1 MRQPVITMPKRE
13 TTSKDMTMSKAM
25 TNMSLFAIALVI
37 NKSISLLML
46 PVLPHFLTPEQMGK
60 LELLTSFGIV
70 TTLLV
75 SFALHEALYRFV
87 GVEKDAQ
94 QRTTSLNQLYSL
106 SVLIAGAVTTILLL
120 LIALLPIPE
129 PFTRIEFAVVALAI
143 VLEGSIAIG
152 TAWLRTQDDK
162 AKTLLKVMVVTTLL
176 QVTFI
181 VAALALHPHVIS
193 VLIGGL
199 IAAVMQFVWLH
210 IINRYTLALPQIALA
225 KQYLNYCLPVMLS
238 ALVAF
243 CLNGAERWF
252 IGANAS
258 LATLGIYAIAVKF
271 AVGMCI
277 LVQPFGMWW
286 MPRRFEYLENSRDN
300 EAVRVSHLGMIYVS
314 ALSVVVATLA
324 MVMIT
329 NFLPEIYHEAV
340 LYTLFLLPIAM
351 LKEWNELLNIA
362 ILFKRR
368 TRWLLG
374 INVVSAFVAIGLLF
388 GLSSLGI
395 FGVFIALYY
404 AQLCKLGLTYAVGQQ
419 CMTLPFHL
427 SLMVL
432 LQIISGVALFL
443 LHSSQ
448 SIGIAIAICILT
460 CSLLAGLA
468 VRYISKEARSALSQ
482 QFIRWRGQVKRYSI

>member
-1 MRQPVITMPKRE
+1 
-13 TTSKDMTMSKAM
+13 MSKAM
-25 TNMSLFAIALVI
+25 TNMSLFAIALVF

-60 LELLTSFGIV
+60 LELLTTFGVV

-87 GVEKDAQ
+87 GVEKNAQ
-94 QRTTSLNQLYSL
+94 KRTVSLNQLYSL
-106 SVLIAGAVTTILLL
+106 SVLIACAVASILLL

-129 PFTRIEFAVVALAI
+129 PFTRIEFAVVTLAI

-162 AKTLLKVMVVTTLL
+162 AKTLLQVMVTTTLL

-181 VAALALHPHVIS
+181 VAALALHTHVIS

-286 MPRRFEYLENSRDN
+286 MPRRFAYLENARDS
-300 EAVRVSHLGMIYVS
+300 EAVRVSHLGMIYVA

-329 NFLPEIYHEAV
+329 NFLPETYHEAV

-351 LKEWNELLNIA
+351 LKEWSELLNIA

-374 INVVSAFVAIGLLF
+374 INVVSALVAIGLLF

-468 VRYISKEARSALSQ
+468 VRYMSKEARSALSQ
-482 QFIRWRGQVKRYSI
+482 QLIRWRGQVKRYSI

>member
-60 LELLTSFGIV
+60 LELLTTFGVV

-94 QRTTSLNQLYSL
+94 KRTVSLNQLYSL
-106 SVLIAGAVTTILLL
+106 SVLIACAVAAILLL
-120 LIALLPIPE
+120 LIELLPIPE

-162 AKTLLKVMVVTTLL
+162 AKTLLQVMVTTTLL

-286 MPRRFEYLENSRDN
+286 MPRRFAYLENGRDS

-329 NFLPEIYHEAV
+329 NFLPETYHEAV

-351 LKEWNELLNIA
+351 LKEWSELLNIA

-374 INVVSAFVAIGLLF
+374 INVVSSLVAIGLLF

-419 CMTLPFHL
+419 CMTLPLHL

-460 CSLLAGLA
+460 YSLLAGLT
-468 VRYISKEARSALSQ
+468 VRYMSKEARSALSQ

>member
-1 MRQPVITMPKRE
+1 MPKRE

-60 LELLTSFGIV
+60 LELLTTFGVV

-94 QRTTSLNQLYSL
+94 KRTASLNQLYSL
-106 SVLIAGAVTTILLL
+106 SVLIAGAVAAILLL
-120 LIALLPIPE
+120 LVASFPIPE
-129 PFTRIEFAVVALAI
+129 PFARIEFAVVTLAI

-162 AKTLLKVMVVTTLL
+162 AKTLLKVMVTTTLL
-176 QVTFI
+176 QVMFI

-210 IINRYTLALPQIALA
+210 IINRYTLTLPKITLA

-286 MPRRFEYLENSRDN
+286 MPRRFTYLENGRDN
-300 EAVRVSHLGMIYVS
+300 EAVRISHLGMIYVS
-314 ALSVVVATLA
+314 ALSIVVATLA
-324 MVMIT
+324 MVMIS
-329 NFLPEIYHEAV
+329 NFLPDTYHEAV

-351 LKEWNELLNIA
+351 LKEWSELLNIA

-374 INVVSAFVAIGLLF
+374 INVISAMVAIGLLL

-432 LQIISGVALFL
+432 LQIIAGVALFL
-443 LHSSQ
+443 LHSSH
-448 SIGIAIAICILT
+448 SIGIAIVICILT

-468 VRYISKEARSALSQ
+468 VRYVSKETRSALSQ

>member
-1 MRQPVITMPKRE
+1 
-13 TTSKDMTMSKAM
+13 
-25 TNMSLFAIALVI
+25 
-37 NKSISLLML
+37 
-46 PVLPHFLTPEQMGK
+46 TPEQMGK
-60 LELLTSFGIV
+60 LELLTTFGVV

-94 QRTTSLNQLYSL
+94 KRTASLNQLYSL
-106 SVLIAGAVTTILLL
+106 SVLIAGAVAAILLL
-120 LIALLPIPE
+120 LIASFPIPD
-129 PFTRIEFAVVALAI
+129 PFARIEFAVVTLAI

-162 AKTLLKVMVVTTLL
+162 AKTLLQVMVTTTLL

-210 IINRYTLALPQIALA
+210 IINRYALTLPKITLT

-286 MPRRFEYLENSRDN
+286 MPRRFTYLENGRDN
-300 EAVRVSHLGMIYVS
+300 EAVRISHLGMIYVS
-314 ALSVVVATLA
+314 ALSIVVATLA
-324 MVMIT
+324 MVMIS
-329 NFLPEIYHEAV
+329 NFLPDTYHEAV

-351 LKEWNELLNIA
+351 LKEWSELLNIA

-419 CMTLPFHL
+419 CMTLPFLL

-468 VRYISKEARSALSQ
+468 VRYMSKEARSALSQ

>member
-1 MRQPVITMPKRE
+1 
-13 TTSKDMTMSKAM
+13 MSKAM

-60 LELLTSFGIV
+60 LELLTTFGVV

-181 VAALALHPHVIS
+181 VAALALNPHVIS

-199 IAAVMQFVWLH
+199 IAVVMQFVWLH

-286 MPRRFEYLENSRDN
+286 MPRRFAYLENSRDN

-329 NFLPEIYHEAV
+329 NFLPETYHEAV

-351 LKEWNELLNIA
+351 LKEWSELLNIA

-404 AQLCKLGLTYAVGQQ
+404 AQLCKLGLTYAVSQQ
-419 CMTLPFHL
+419 CMSLPFHL

-468 VRYISKEARSALSQ
+468 VRYMSKEARSALSQ

>member
-60 LELLTSFGIV
+60 LELLTTFGVV

-94 QRTTSLNQLYSL
+94 KRTASLNQLYSL
-106 SVLIAGAVTTILLL
+106 SVLIAGAVAAILLL
-120 LIALLPIPE
+120 LIASFPIPD
-129 PFTRIEFAVVALAI
+129 PFARIEFAVVTLAI

-162 AKTLLKVMVVTTLL
+162 AKTLLQVMVTTTLL

-210 IINRYTLALPQIALA
+210 IINRYALTLPKITLT

-286 MPRRFEYLENSRDN
+286 MPRRFTYLENGRDN
-300 EAVRVSHLGMIYVS
+300 EAVRISHLGMIYVS
-314 ALSVVVATLA
+314 ALSIVVATLA
-324 MVMIT
+324 MVMIS
-329 NFLPEIYHEAV
+329 NFLPDTYHEAV

-351 LKEWNELLNIA
+351 LKEWSELLNIA

-419 CMTLPFHL
+419 CMTLPFLL

-468 VRYISKEARSALSQ
+468 VRYMSKEARSALSQ

>member
-1 MRQPVITMPKRE
+1 
-13 TTSKDMTMSKAM
+13 MSKAM
-25 TNMSLFAIALVI
+25 TNMTLFAIALVI
-37 NKSISLLML
+37 NKSISLIML
-46 PVLPHFLTPEQMGK
+46 PVLPHFLSPEQMGK
-60 LELLTSFGIV
+60 LELLTTFGVV
-70 TTLLV
+70 TTLFV

-87 GVEKDAQ
+87 GVEKDQ
-94 QRTTSLNQLYSL
+94 NTRTSLLNQLYSL
-106 SVLIAGAVTTILLL
+106 ALLIAGVVALSLLTII
-120 LIALLPIPE
+120 LIAPIPA
-129 PFTRIEFAVVALAI
+129 PFTRVEFAIVMFAI

-162 AKTLLKVMVVTTLL
+162 ARTLLNVMVTTTIF
-176 QVTFI
+176 QVIFI
-181 VAALALHPHVIS
+181 VAALSVHPHVIS
-193 VLIGGL
+193 VLWGGL
-199 IAAVMQFVWLH
+199 LAAITQFVWLH
-210 IINRYTLALPQIALA
+210 IANHYNVTLPKLTLA
-225 KQYLNYCLPVMLS
+225 KQYLNYCLPMMM
-238 ALVAF
+238 AGLVAF

-252 IGANAS
+252 IGANTS

-286 MPRRFEYLENSRDN
+286 MPRRFNYLEGRKNT
-300 EAVRVSHLGMIYVS
+300 EAVRITHLGMIYITG
-314 ALSVVVATLA
+314 LSVVVGTLA

-329 NFLPEIYHEAV
+329 HLLPETYHEAV
-340 LYTLFLLPIAM
+340 LFSLFLLPIAM
-351 LKEWNELLNIA
+351 LKEWSELINIS
-362 ILFKRR
+362 ILYKRR

-374 INVVSAFVAIGLLF
+374 INVVSACVAIALLF

-395 FGVFIALYY
+395 YGVFIALYY
-404 AQLCKLGLTYAVGQQ
+404 AQLCKLGLTYVVGQQ

-460 CSLLAGLA
+460 CSLLAGIATRYMSKETLNA
-468 VRYISKEARSALSQ
+468 LTRYIVKR
-482 QFIRWRGQVKRYSI
+482 RGQVKRYSL

>member
-1 MRQPVITMPKRE
+1 MRQPVITVPKRE

-37 NKSISLLML
+37 NKSIGLLML

-60 LELLTSFGIV
+60 LELLTTFGVV

-94 QRTTSLNQLYSL
+94 KRTVSLNQLYSL
-106 SVLIAGAVTTILLL
+106 SVLIAGAVAAILLL

-129 PFTRIEFAVVALAI
+129 PFTRIEFAVVTLAI

-162 AKTLLKVMVVTTLL
+162 AKTLLQVMVTTTLL

-286 MPRRFEYLENSRDN
+286 MPRRFVYLENGRDS

-329 NFLPEIYHEAV
+329 NFLPETYHEAV

-351 LKEWNELLNIA
+351 LKEWSELLNIA

-374 INVVSAFVAIGLLF
+374 INVVSALVAIGLLF

-468 VRYISKEARSALSQ
+468 VRYMSKEARSALNQ

>member
-1 MRQPVITMPKRE
+1 
-13 TTSKDMTMSKAM
+13 MSKAM

-60 LELLTSFGIV
+60 LELLTTFGVV

-94 QRTTSLNQLYSL
+94 KRTASLNQLYSL
-106 SVLIAGAVTTILLL
+106 SVLIAGAVAAILLL
-120 LIALLPIPE
+120 LIASFPIPD
-129 PFTRIEFAVVALAI
+129 PFARIEFAVVTLAI

-162 AKTLLKVMVVTTLL
+162 AKTLLQVMVTTTLL

-210 IINRYTLALPQIALA
+210 IINRYALTLPKITLT

-286 MPRRFEYLENSRDN
+286 MPRRFTYLENGRDN
-300 EAVRVSHLGMIYVS
+300 EAVRISHLGMIYVS
-314 ALSVVVATLA
+314 ALSIVVATLA
-324 MVMIT
+324 MVMIS
-329 NFLPEIYHEAV
+329 NFLPDTYHEAV

-351 LKEWNELLNIA
+351 LKEWSELLNIA

-419 CMTLPFHL
+419 CMTLPFLL

-468 VRYISKEARSALSQ
+468 VRYMSKEARSALSQ